1 MESSR
6 ADAGRRKAW
15 ADQGFGKG
23 RFMAGASAEGEQN
36 PWPAFVD
43 VLTTVI
49 MVVTF
54 LLVIMSAAV
63 MQASQA
69 AIDEIR
75 ESVSAEA
82 MEIAQARIR
91 ELEAQILAMTN
102 GGATDGT
109 SAAALRAVE
118 LMQLQAS
125 EGDLRRAV
133 ASRSQM
139 EEGRFTVESDQDESV
154 EGGEIVQSA
163 DVLFTLEFEPAAVRI
178 GRAIQEQA
186 IALIQRANIPP
197 GASLEIWS
205 EAPTTSTVSEAER
218 LAYYRALVARNVL
231 IRAGVPATSISA
243 QVRAVQATEGVHA
256 VRVIVKP

>member
-1 MESSR
+1 
-6 ADAGRRKAW
+6 
-15 ADQGFGKG
+15 
-23 RFMAGASAEGEQN
+23 MAGASAEGEQN

-82 MEIAQARIR
+82 MEAAQRRIR
-91 ELEAQILAMTN
+91 ELEAQIAQMTLGN
-102 GGATDGT
+102 QDGS
-109 SAAALRAVE
+109 SAAAVRAVE
-118 LMQLQAS
+118 LTQLQRA
-125 EGDLRRAV
+125 EGDLRRQV
-133 ASRSQM
+133 ASRSQDQ
-139 EEGRFTVESDQDESV
+139 EGRFIVQSQQDEPV

-163 DVLFTLEFEPAAVRI
+163 DVLFTLEFEPEAVRV
-178 GRAIQEQA
+178 GTEIQDQA
-186 IALIQRANIPP
+186 IALIQRADIPP
-197 GASLEIWS
+197 GATVEIWS
-205 EAPTTSTVSEAER
+205 EAPTTTTVSEAER
-218 LAYYRALVARNVL
+218 MAYYRALVARNIL
-231 IRAGVPATSISA
+231 IRAGIPATSITA
-243 QVRAVQATEGVHA
+243 QVRAIESSEGNHA

>member
-1 MESSR
+1 
-6 ADAGRRKAW
+6 
-15 ADQGFGKG
+15 
-23 RFMAGASAEGEQN
+23 MAGASAEGEQN

-91 ELEAQILAMTN
+91 ELEAQILQMTN
-102 GGATDGT
+102 GAGATDGT

-118 LMQLQAS
+118 LTQLQAS

-133 ASRSQM
+133 ASRSQT
-139 EEGRFTVESDQDESV
+139 EEGRFVVQSEQDEPV
-154 EGGEIVQSA
+154 EGGNIVQSA
-163 DVLFTLEFEPAAVRI
+163 DVLFTLEFDPEAVRV
-178 GRAIQEQA
+178 GTAVQEQA
-186 IALIQRANIPP
+186 MALIERADIPP
-197 GASLEIWS
+197 GAALEIWS

-218 LAYYRALVARNVL
+218 LAYYRALVARNIL
-231 IRAGVPATSISA
+231 IRAGIPATSITA
-243 QVRAVQATEGVHA
+243 QVRAIEAVEGVHA